1 MKSPKARNPKSILM
15 TADTVGG
22 VWNYALELSR
32 ALGEHNIQV
41 NLATMGAPLSR
52 DQRRDARAIA
62 NVEIFESGFKLEWM
76 DNPWKDV
83 ERAGNWLLEIERREQ
98 PDLIHLNGYAH
109 AALPFR
115 APKIVV
121 GHSCV
126 LSWWR
131 AVKNENAPGDWN
143 RYRDA
148 VKSGLQSAG
157 TIIAPSRSMLAELNH
172 FYGPLTGKV
181 IHNARDAGHFSPTRK
196 EECILAAGRL
206 WDEAKNIS
214 ALNEIADALPW
225 PVYIAGE
232 TRAPDGRNIKQNR
245 AIHLGKLPPEL
256 LSKWFAK
263 AAIYAL
269 PARYEPFGLSVL
281 EAALSG
287 CALVLG
293 DIPSLREIWNRAALF
308 IDPNDREQLK
318 FTLQKLIEHP
328 AQLKELA
335 SFAQCRAIQFS
346 PQRMAAEYMN
356 IYRSALEKHSA
367 RIGAL
372 TISADFNSAARSR
385 TRLCA
390 S

>member
-1 MKSPKARNPKSILM
+1 MKSPATCKPKSILM
-15 TADTVGG
+15 TADTIGG

-32 ALGEHNIQV
+32 AFSEHGIEIF
-41 NLATMGAPLSR
+41 LATMGAPLSR
-52 DQRRDARAIA
+52 DQRREAKTIA
-62 NVEIFESGFKLEWM
+62 DLEILESCFKLEWM
-76 DNPWKDV
+76 ENPWADV
-83 ERAGNWLLEIERREQ
+83 ERSGHWLLEIERRAK

-109 AALPFR
+109 AALPFS
-115 APKIVV
+115 APKIIV

-126 LSWWR
+126 LSWWH
-131 AVKNENAPGDWN
+131 AVKKEPAPREWN
-143 RYRDA
+143 RYRNA
-148 VKSGLQSAG
+148 VKAGLQSADA
-157 TIIAPSRSMLAELNH
+157 IVAPSHSMLAELNR
-172 FYGPLTGKV
+172 FYGPIRGKV
-181 IHNARDAGHFSPTRK
+181 VHNARDAGHFSANKK

-206 WDEAKNIS
+206 WDDAKNIS
-214 ALNEIADALPW
+214 ALNEVADELPW

-232 TRAPDGRNIKQNR
+232 THAPDGRNVKPAR
-245 AIHLGKLPPEL
+245 ATHLGKLPPEL

-263 AAIYAL
+263 SSIYAL

-308 IDPNDREQLK
+308 VDSNDPAQLK

-328 AQLKELA
+328 ARLKELA

-346 PQRMAAEYMN
+346 PQRMAQEYLHV
-356 IYRSALEKHSA
+356 YDKALENHSTARKNPVHSA
-367 RIGAL
+367 DGR
-372 TISADFNSAARSR
+372 TAAHSQ
-385 TRLCA
+385 LCA

>member
-1 MKSPKARNPKSILM
+1 M
-15 TADTVGG
+15 
-22 VWNYALELSR
+22 E
-32 ALGEHNIQV
+32 
-41 NLATMGAPLSR
+41 
-52 DQRRDARAIA
+52 
-62 NVEIFESGFKLEWM
+62 
-76 DNPWKDV
+76 NPWADV
-83 ERAGNWLLEIERREQ
+83 EAAGNWLLEIERRTR

-109 AALPFR
+109 AALPFQV
-115 APKIVV
+115 PKMVV

-131 AVKNENAPGDWN
+131 GVKKESAPENWN

-148 VKSGLQSAG
+148 VKDGLRAADV
-157 TIIAPSRSMLAELNH
+157 IVAPSRAMLDELNF

-181 IHNARDAGHFSPTRK
+181 IYNGRDAGIFSAHKK
-196 EECILAAGRL
+196 EECVLAAGRL

-214 ALNEIADALPW
+214 ALNEIAGELPW

-232 TRAPDGRNIKQNR
+232 TRSPNGKVTKQNR
-245 AIHLGKLPPEL
+245 AVHLGKLPPEL
-256 LSKWFAK
+256 LTKWFAK
-263 AAIYAL
+263 TAIYAL

-308 IDPNDREQLK
+308 VDPNDTEQLK
-318 FTLQKLIEHP
+318 FTLQKLMQHP

-346 PQRMAAEYMN
+346 PQRMASEYLSV
-356 IYRSALEKHSA
+356 YRDAMEKQPRVKPS
-367 RIGAL
+367 
-372 TISADFNSAARSR
+372 TISAGRMSAARSR
-385 TRLCA
+385 LCA

>member
-1 MKSPKARNPKSILM
+1 MKFRRTPKNILM

-22 VWNYALELSR
+22 VWSYALELSR
-32 ALGEHNIQV
+32 ALAEHDVKIS
-41 NLATMGAPLSR
+41 LATMGAPLSR
-52 DQRRDARAIA
+52 DQRRAVGELE
-62 NVEIFESGFKLEWM
+62 NVEIFESRFKLEWM
-76 DNPWKDV
+76 ENPWADLQA
-83 ERAGNWLLEIERREQ
+83 AGNWLLEIERRTKPE
-98 PDLIHLNGYAH
+98 LVHLNGYAH
-109 AALPFR
+109 AALPFG

-131 AVKNENAPGDWN
+131 AVKNENAPNDWN
-143 RYRDA
+143 HYRAA
-148 VKSGLQSAG
+148 VKTGLRAADFVV
-157 TIIAPSRSMLAELNH
+157 APSRSMLDDLNF
-172 FYGPLTGKV
+172 FYGPLTGK
-181 IHNARDAGHFSPTRK
+181 IIYNARDPGSFSAHKK
-196 EECILAAGRL
+196 EECVLAAGRL

-214 ALNEIADALPW
+214 ALNEIAADLPW

-232 TRAPDGRNIKQNR
+232 TRSPNGKVTKQNH

-256 LSKWFAK
+256 LAKWFAK
-263 AAIYAL
+263 TAIYAL

-308 IDPNDREQLK
+308 VDPNDPAQLK
-318 FTLQKLIEHP
+318 FTLQKLMQHP

-346 PQRMAAEYMN
+346 PQRMASEYLSV
-356 IYRSALEKHSA
+356 YRDALEKHARVEPPAISA
-367 RIGAL
+367 D
-372 TISADFNSAARSR
+372 TISATPS
-385 TRLCA
+385 RLCA

>member
-1 MKSPKARNPKSILM
+1 MKSPATCKPKSILM

-32 ALGEHNIQV
+32 ALGEHDIQV

-62 NVEIFESGFKLEWM
+62 NVEIFESNFKLEWM
-76 DNPWKDV
+76 DNPWSDV
-83 ERAGNWLLEIERREQ
+83 ERAGNWLLEIERRTE
-98 PDLIHLNGYAH
+98 PDLIHLNGYTH
-109 AALPFR
+109 AALPFC
-115 APKIVV
+115 APKTVV

-131 AVKNENAPGDWN
+131 AVKGENAPSNWN
-143 RYRDA
+143 RYRNA
-148 VKSGLQSAG
+148 VKTGLQSADA
-157 TIIAPSRSMLAELNH
+157 IVAPSRSMLAELNQ
-172 FYGPLTGKV
+172 FYGPLTGKT
-181 IHNARDAGHFSPTRK
+181 IHNARDAGQFSANQK
-196 EECILAAGRL
+196 EHCLLAAGRL
-206 WDEAKNIS
+206 WDDAKNIS
-214 ALNEIADALPW
+214 ALNEVADALPW

-232 TRAPDGRNIKQNR
+232 TRAPNGRDVKQNR

-263 AAIYAL
+263 ASIYVL

-308 IDPNDREQLK
+308 VDPNDKEQLK
-318 FTLQKLIEHP
+318 WALQKLMAHP

-346 PQRMAAEYMN
+346 PQRMASEYLSV
-356 IYRSALEKHSA
+356 YSGALGKHSA
-367 RIGAL
+367 RRGAP
-372 TISADFNSAARSR
+372 TISAERNSAARSR